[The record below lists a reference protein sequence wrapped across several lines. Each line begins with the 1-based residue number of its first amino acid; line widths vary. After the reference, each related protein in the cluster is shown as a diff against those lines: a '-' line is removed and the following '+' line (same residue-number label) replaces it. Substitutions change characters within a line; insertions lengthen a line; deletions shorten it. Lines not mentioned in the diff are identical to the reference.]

1 VELAIRRAAQRKRAY
16 LFMRSIRK
24 TLSQSLATKVILS
37 TVLLS
42 LGVVSLSGSALY
54 SRLSDG
60 IKSASLSSSL
70 AESRFTF
77 FDAEYKLVISR
88 NSTVEERKK
97 ILADI
102 IVNSTTQVVKE
113 ARREVVFLRAPGTL
127 RPINSYEMSSN
138 LINPKSLPQKLRK
151 EVATSAEVKYAY
163 ANVKQKSGIEEQSLV
178 VGKRVSI
185 PSGGRYEMYIVFSL
199 ANQQTTLEL
208 IKNSLYFY
216 GFALILLIALI
227 TFVVVRQVVRP
238 VREAARIA
246 TQFTEGDF
254 SQRMEV
260 KSADEMATLAN
271 SYNEMA
277 LSIEQQIT
285 RLENLSRVQQRF
297 VSDVSHELRT
307 PLTTLRMASEVIYN
321 QRTSFDPIVARSS
334 ELLSAQIGRFE
345 RLLEDLLEIS
355 RFDAEVASL
364 DAADFD
370 LVALVKRCVKDFELG
385 DIDTHSGIRIES
397 EEPVVQIKADIR
409 RVERILRNLI
419 SNALDHADGK
429 EKVLTIVATETEVG
443 IGVRDFGSGL
453 DESALIRVFDRFWR
467 EDPSRARIRGG
478 TGLGLSIALEDARLH
493 NGELDAWGRPGKGAH
508 FVLTLPRVAGA
519 LIAGR
524 PIKAEPKDFHQDNF
538 YL

>member
-1 VELAIRRAAQRKRAY
+1 
-16 LFMRSIRK
+16 MRSIRQA
-24 TLSQSLATKVILS
+24 LAQSLATKVILS
-37 TVLLS
+37 TVFLS

-113 ARREVVFLRAPGTL
+113 ARREVVFLRATGTS
-127 RPINSYEMSSN
+127 RAINSYEMSSD
-138 LINPKSLPQKLRK
+138 LINPQSLPQKLRK

-178 VGKRVSI
+178 VGKRVNI

-260 KSADEMATLAN
+260 KSADEMATLAQ

-334 ELLSAQIGRFE
+334 ELLSAQIERFE

-370 LVALVKRCVKDFELG
+370 LVALVQRCVKDFELG
-385 DIDTHSGIRIES
+385 DIDTHSGIHIES
-397 EEPVVQIKADIR
+397 SEPAVQIRADIR

-429 EKVLTIVATETEVG
+429 EVIATIVATDTEVG
-443 IGVRDFGSGL
+443 IGVRDFGAGL

-467 EDPSRARIRGG
+467 EDPSRARVRGG

-508 FVLTLPRVAGA
+508 FVLTLPRVAGE